1 MLSNCD
7 CWSAW
12 SEVFGF
18 PDCSFD
24 FGLHKEIVVRSVVF
38 AIFFPVL
45 FPPSFCFYLNNLE
58 VKGWSN
64 RVVFA
69 YGLWNEPLPS
79 VFV

>member
-38 AIFFPVL
+38 CYFLPGSFSAILL
-45 FPPSFCFYLNNLE
+45 F
-58 VKGWSN
+58 
-64 RVVFA
+64 
-69 YGLWNEPLPS
+69 LPK
-79 VFV
+79 